1 MKERPI
7 LFSAP
12 MVRAIL
18 DDKKT
23 QTRRIVKPLPLRLNR
38 ETNSM
43 EIDEEAMADGRIMRL
58 NRFGQ
63 PGDRLWV
70 RETWQHANTPRGPY
84 EPGCTCF
91 YRADYWDDPHG
102 MDGEKSPE
110 GKYRTWIPSI
120 HMLRTASRINLEVV
134 HVRVERLQAINHVD
148 CIAEGAPGGHGS
160 IPGYP
165 YATTPHEHYRH
176 IWESIN
182 GAGSWEKNP
191 WVWVVEFKRIDPP
204 KNEPLKI
211 PTNDPN
217 HDQQEAPAADRPA
230 LLHHDLRA

>member
-18 DDKKT
+18 AGKKS
-23 QTRRIVKPLPLRLNR
+23 QTRRAFNDRTTKLMRAAASIGEVSWFMDEGYLQENDLPYIQQF
-38 ETNSM
+38 SPY
-43 EIDEEAMADGRIMRL
+43 
-58 NRFGQ
+58 GQ

-70 RETWQHANTPRGPY
+70 RETYQHANSPHGPY
-84 EPGCTCF
+84 ETGCTCF
-91 YRADYWDDPHG
+91 YRADYRDDPHG

-120 HMLRTASRINLEVV
+120 HMPRAASRINLEVV
-134 HVRVERLQAINHVD
+134 HVRVERLQAIKHVD
-148 CIAEGAPGGHGS
+148 CIAEGTPGGHGS

-165 YATTPHEHYRH
+165 YAATPREHYRH

-182 GAGSWEKNP
+182 GRGSWDANP
-191 WVWVVEFKRIDPP
+191 WVWVVEFKQSQPA
-204 KNEPLKI
+204 KNE
-211 PTNDPN
+211 D
-217 HDQQEAPAADRPA
+217 
-230 LLHHDLRA
+230 

>member
-18 DDKKT
+18 AGKKS
-23 QTRRIVKPLPLRLNR
+23 QTRCAFNDRTTKLMRAAASIGEVSWFMDEGYLQENDLPYIQQF
-38 ETNSM
+38 SPY
-43 EIDEEAMADGRIMRL
+43 
-58 NRFGQ
+58 GQ

-70 RETWQHANTPRGPY
+70 RETYQHANSPHGPY
-84 EPGCTCF
+84 ETGCACF

-120 HMLRTASRINLEVV
+120 HMPRAASRINLEVV

-165 YATTPHEHYRH
+165 YAATPHEHYRH

-182 GAGSWEKNP
+182 GRGSWDANP
-191 WVWVVEFKRIDPP
+191 WVWVIEFKQIQPA
-204 KNEPLKI
+204 KNE
-211 PTNDPN
+211 D
-217 HDQQEAPAADRPA
+217 
-230 LLHHDLRA
+230 

>member
-18 DDKKT
+18 AGKKS
-23 QTRRIVKPLPLRLNR
+23 QTRRAFNDRTTKLMRAAASIGEVSWFMDEGYLQENDLPYIQQF
-38 ETNSM
+38 SPY
-43 EIDEEAMADGRIMRL
+43 
-58 NRFGQ
+58 GQ

-70 RETWQHANTPRGPY
+70 RETYQHANSPHGPY
-84 EPGCTCF
+84 ETGCTCF

-120 HMLRTASRINLEVV
+120 HMPRAASRINLEVV
-134 HVRVERLQAINHVD
+134 HVRVERLQAIKHVD
-148 CIAEGAPGGHGS
+148 CIAEGTPGGHGS

-165 YATTPHEHYRH
+165 YAATPREHYRH

-182 GAGSWEKNP
+182 GRGSWDANP
-191 WVWVVEFKRIDPP
+191 WVWVVEFKQIQPA
-204 KNEPLKI
+204 KNG
-211 PTNDPN
+211 D
-217 HDQQEAPAADRPA
+217 
-230 LLHHDLRA
+230 

>member
-18 DDKKT
+18 EGQKT
-23 QTRRIVKPLPLRLNR
+23 QTRRIVKLPRGRDSFVMLDHGNGWWPYQSDDG
-38 ETNSM
+38 ET
-43 EIDEEAMADGRIMRL
+43 ELCDDGCEHPYPSPY
-58 NRFGQ
+58 GQ
-63 PGDRLWV
+63 LGDRMWV
-70 RETWQHANTPRGPY
+70 RETWQHANSPHGPY
-84 EPGCTCF
+84 ETGCTCF

-120 HMLRTASRINLEVV
+120 HMPRAASRISLEVV
-134 HVRVERLQAINHVD
+134 HVRVERLQAIKHVD
-148 CIAEGAPGGHGS
+148 CIAEGTPGGHGS

-165 YATTPHEHYRH
+165 CAATPREHYRH

-182 GAGSWEKNP
+182 GRGSWDANP
-191 WVWVVEFKRIDPP
+191 WVWVVEFKQI
-204 KNEPLKI
+204 
-211 PTNDPN
+211 
-217 HDQQEAPAADRPA
+217 QPAKGK
-230 LLHHDLRA
+230 

>member
-12 MVRAIL
+12 MVRAINA
-18 DDKKT
+18 DRKT
-23 QTRRIVKPLPLRLNR
+23 QTRRIVKPQPEWTEPATAWTFHEDGHSGPGWYAHN
-38 ETNSM
+38 
-43 EIDEEAMADGRIMRL
+43 DDYPEEGSLFYRCPY
-58 NRFGQ
+58 GQ

-70 RETWQHANTPRGPY
+70 RETWQHANSPHGPY

-120 HMLRTASRINLEVV
+120 HMPRAASRINLEVM
-134 HVRVERLQAINHVD
+134 HVRVEKLQDISEAD
-148 CIAEGAPGGHGS
+148 AIAEGAPGGHGS

-165 YATTPHEHYRH
+165 YAATSHEHYRH

-182 GAGSWEKNP
+182 GRGSWEKNP
-191 WVWVVEFKRIDPP
+191 WVWVVEFKRIESP
-204 KNEPLKI
+204 KGGG
-211 PTNDPN
+211 
-217 HDQQEAPAADRPA
+217 
-230 LLHHDLRA
+230 

>member
-18 DDKKT
+18 AGKKS
-23 QTRRIVKPLPLRLNR
+23 QTRRAFNDRTTKLMRAAASIGEVSWFMDEGYLQENDLPYIQQF
-38 ETNSM
+38 SPY
-43 EIDEEAMADGRIMRL
+43 
-58 NRFGQ
+58 GQ

-70 RETWQHANTPRGPY
+70 RETYQHANSPHGPY
-84 EPGCTCF
+84 ETGCTCF

-102 MDGEKSPE
+102 MDGETSPE

-120 HMLRTASRINLEVV
+120 HMPRAASRINLEVV
-134 HVRVERLQAINHVD
+134 HVRVERLQAIKHVD
-148 CIAEGAPGGHGS
+148 CIAEGTPGGHGS

-165 YATTPHEHYRH
+165 YAATPREHYRH

-182 GAGSWEKNP
+182 GRGSWDANP
-191 WVWVVEFKRIDPP
+191 WVWVVEFKQIQPA
-204 KNEPLKI
+204 KNE
-211 PTNDPN
+211 D
-217 HDQQEAPAADRPA
+217 
-230 LLHHDLRA
+230 

>member
-18 DDKKT
+18 EGQKT
-23 QTRRIVKPLPLRLNR
+23 QTRRAFNDRTTKLMRAAASIGEV
-38 ETNSM
+38 SWFM
-43 EIDEEAMADGRIMRL
+43 DEGYLQENDLHYIQQ
-58 NRFGQ
+58 FSPYGQ

-70 RETWQHANTPRGPY
+70 RETWQHANSPHGPY
-84 EPGCTCF
+84 ETGCTCF

-120 HMLRTASRINLEVV
+120 HMPRAASRINLEVV
-134 HVRVERLQAINHVD
+134 HVRVERLQAIKHVD
-148 CIAEGAPGGHGS
+148 CIAEGTPGGHGS
-160 IPGYP
+160 IPCYP
-165 YATTPHEHYRH
+165 RAATPREHYRH

-182 GAGSWEKNP
+182 GRGSWDENP
-191 WVWVVEFKRIDPP
+191 WVWVVEFKQI
-204 KNEPLKI
+204 
-211 PTNDPN
+211 
-217 HDQQEAPAADRPA
+217 QPAKGK
-230 LLHHDLRA
+230 

>member
-18 DDKKT
+18 DGQKT
-23 QTRRIVKPLPLRLNR
+23 QTRRVVRLND
-38 ETNSM
+38 S
-43 EIDEEAMADGRIMRL
+43 GRVKALRKQWHPEDRNAVIACP
-58 NRFGQ
+58 FGQ

-70 RETWQHANTPRGPY
+70 RETWQHANSPHGPY
-84 EPGCTCF
+84 DPGSTCY

-120 HMLRTASRINLEVV
+120 HMPRAASRITLEVV
-134 HVRVERLQAINHVD
+134 RIRVERLHAINYVD

-165 YATTPHEHYRH
+165 YAATPDEHYRH

-182 GAGSWEKNP
+182 GRGSWDKNP
-191 WVWVVEFKRIDPP
+191 WVWVVEFKRIESPNSGDG
-204 KNEPLKI
+204 
-211 PTNDPN
+211 ND
-217 HDQQEAPAADRPA
+217 
-230 LLHHDLRA
+230 

>member
-1 MKERPI
+1 MADRPI

-18 DDKKT
+18 AGQKT
-23 QTRRIVKPLPLRLNR
+23 QTRRVVKFPRSRDSFVLIDHGNGWWPYQSDDG
-38 ETNSM
+38 ET
-43 EIDEEAMADGRIMRL
+43 EICNDGCEHCYSSPY
-58 NRFGQ
+58 GQ
-63 PGDRLWV
+63 RGDRMWV
-70 RETWQHANTPRGPY
+70 RETWQHANSQHGPY
-84 EPGCTCF
+84 ETGCTCF

-204 KNEPLKI
+204 KNEP
-211 PTNDPN
+211 
-217 HDQQEAPAADRPA
+217 
-230 LLHHDLRA
+230 